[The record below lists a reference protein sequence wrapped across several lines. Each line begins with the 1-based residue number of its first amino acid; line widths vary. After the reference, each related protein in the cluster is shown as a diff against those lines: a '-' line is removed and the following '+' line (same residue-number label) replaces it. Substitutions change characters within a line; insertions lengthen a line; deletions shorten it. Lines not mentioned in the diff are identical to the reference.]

1 MRGPCHLVLTEKT
14 MFEELF
20 NHQPTLE
27 KHRAAPLLED
37 RLRFLEHLKGQGAA
51 RYTLKR
57 KAANLLRLVCLL
69 DLNGPE
75 YVSDA
80 RIKAA
85 AEEWSRPGIFRI
97 HTTAS
102 PETKAA
108 FVSDALRWL
117 RFLGWREP
125 PEKPPL
131 HPHAAE
137 IDAFAKWAREAR
149 GYAEA
154 SIESWCQRTNQFF
167 KFLATSNTPLASVSI
182 NDIDRAFLEKTAQG
196 RVSRATMKIYAAH
209 LRVFFRFAEDRGW
222 CKRGIAAAI
231 AAPRLYGNEK
241 LPSRVTRKDVFRLL
255 ATTEGDRPVD
265 KRDRAILMLLITYG
279 LRSGE
284 LRSLQLDHIDWEEET
299 LTVPR
304 SKTGHTSLLPLSPG
318 VGQSISRYI
327 EDVRPSHPGRTLF
340 LTLKAPIGPISKYG
354 LWRIVGK
361 RLRNLGVTGSRIGP
375 HSLRHAAAQHLLDQG
390 VPMKVIG
397 DYLGHRSPSSTRGYA
412 KIDVK
417 HLRQVA
423 NMDLGGLA

>member
-1 MRGPCHLVLTEKT
+1 

-20 NHQPTLE
+20 THQPTLE
-27 KHRAAPLLED
+27 AHRAAPLREE
-37 RLRFLEHLKGQGAA
+37 RLLFLEHLQGQGAA
-51 RYTLKR
+51 RKTLQR
-57 KAANLLRLVCLL
+57 KATNLLRLIRLL

-75 YVSDA
+75 HVSDA
-80 RIKAA
+80 RIKGAA
-85 AEEWSRPGIFRI
+85 KEWSRPGIFRI

-102 PETKAA
+102 PEAKAA

-137 IDAFAKWAREAR
+137 VETFAKWAREER

-154 SIESWCQRTNQFF
+154 SIKSWCEWANHFL
-167 KFLATSNTPLASVSI
+167 KFLAASNTPLASVAI
-182 NDIDRAFLEKTAQG
+182 TDIDRAFLEKTAQG
-196 RVSRATMKIYAAH
+196 HVSRATMNGYAAH
-209 LRVFFRFAEDRGW
+209 LRVFFRFAEERGW

-231 AAPRLYGNEK
+231 AAPRLYVNEK
-241 LPSRVTRKDVFRLL
+241 LPSRVTRKDVLRLL

-284 LRSLQLDHIDWEEET
+284 LRSLQLDHIDWEQET

-304 SKTGHTSLLPLSPG
+304 SKTGHTSLLPLSPA
-318 VGQSISRYI
+318 VGQAIVRYI
-327 EDVRPSHPGRTLF
+327 EDVRPSHPDRTLF
-340 LTLKAPIGPISKYG
+340 LTLKAPIGPISQRVMWK
-354 LWRIVGK
+354 IVGE
-361 RLRNLGVTGSRIGP
+361 RLRSVGVTGSRKGP
-375 HSLRHAAAQHLLDQG
+375 HSLRHAAAQRLLDQG

-397 DYLGHRSPSSTRGYA
+397 DYLGHRSPSSTRAYA
-412 KIDVK
+412 KIDVNK
-417 HLRQVA
+417 LRQVA
-423 NMDLGGLA
+423 NFDLGGLA

>member
-1 MRGPCHLVLTEKT
+1 MVLTEKT

-27 KHRAAPLLED
+27 KHRAAPLVEE
-37 RLRFLEHLKGQGAA
+37 RLGFLEHLQGQGAA
-51 RYTLKR
+51 RQTLKR
-57 KAANLLRLVCLL
+57 KATNMLRLVRLL
-69 DLNGPE
+69 DLNEPE

-85 AEEWSRPGIFRI
+85 ADEWSRPGTFRI

-102 PETKAA
+102 PETKAS

-125 PEKPPL
+125 RVKPPL

-137 IDAFAKWAREAR
+137 VDAFAKWAREER

-154 SIESWCQRTNQFF
+154 SIEGCCERTNQFF
-167 KFLATSNTPLASVSI
+167 KFLATSNTPLTSVSI
-182 NDIDRAFLEKTAQG
+182 NDIDRAFLAKTSQK
-196 RVSRATMKIYAAH
+196 RVSRANMKSYAAN

-222 CKRGIAAAI
+222 CKRGIAGAI

-241 LPSRVTRKDVFRLL
+241 LPSLVTRKDVLRLL

-265 KRDRAILMLLITYG
+265 KRDRAILMVLITYG

-318 VGQSISRYI
+318 VGQAIIRYI
-327 EDVRPSHPGRTLF
+327 EDVRPSHPNRTLF
-340 LTLKAPIGPISKYG
+340 LTVKAPIGPISKQI
-354 LWRIVGK
+354 LWRIVGG
-361 RLRNLGVTGSRIGP
+361 RLRKLGVKGSRIGP

-397 DYLGHRSPSSTRGYA
+397 DYLGHRTPSSTRRYA
-412 KIDVK
+412 KINVK
-417 HLRQVA
+417 TLRQVA